1 VNVAVTV
8 VSVAVTVVVVVE
20 VCLATEAEWFSDSWL
35 SWLDSIRW
43 LLLYRKMK
51 QRQWIKYQIQ
61 LRMIEQN

>member
-1 VNVAVTV
+1 MNVAVTV

-43 LLLYRKMK
+43 LLLYRKIK
-51 QRQWIKYQIQ
+51 QR
-61 LRMIEQN
+61 